1 MSESIH
7 GHEVM
12 QMMVES
18 DQSFSKKTLE
28 EAIIS
33 KFGENAK
40 FYTCSQEDM
49 TAVELIAFLESRGK
63 FIEEGQGFT
72 TEEEKMCNH

>member
-12 QMMVES
+12 QMMVDS
-18 DQSFSKKTLE
+18 NQSFSKKTLQ
-28 EAIIS
+28 EAIVS
-33 KFGENAK
+33 RFGEKAK
-40 FYTCSQEDM
+40 FHTCSQEDM
-49 TAVELIAFLESRGK
+49 TAVELIGFLESRGK
-63 FIEEGQGFT
+63 FIDEGEGFT